1 MTMLLVLG
9 QPYFALISSLSF
21 PRTITRKFS
30 RLRPNDFL
38 SHRTVNKHK
47 KNGLAS
53 SISNLE
59 GIEADD
65 MGHLRHLMGENSKI
79 DRYWIRQLSMLPH
92 GTARDLIPQLIPDN
106 FIGYE
111 GVTGPAKKGTLTE
124 FYVKQKKEHPDK
136 VILMRVGEFYETFG
150 VDAVMLVAYCGLNTM
165 AGKARA
171 GCPISNVQALLNKLT
186 DQGLTV
192 AVYEEKSNHN
202 IDPVLDLKKGL
213 KSRSLSQIVFPGN
226 RVYAHDL
233 SLRVDNIDFPE
244 NYPVVGILNT
254 LGGYTVCQVYLDEQV
269 IDVSERLTLEA
280 VKTLLAISHYAE
292 PIYIGH
298 NNDRD
303 QSVGKDILGPNA
315 VFKSI
320 SVSSEMNFPDIVVR
334 TIASNIGNQF
344 DQFRTRT
351 KSYNDGPRPVYIS
364 TASQI
369 GEESGYFGPTRF
381 QLI

>member
-1 MTMLLVLG
+1 MMNLFLVLW
-9 QPYFALISSLSF
+9 QPNNLLAHSLSF
-21 PRTITRKFS
+21 SRTITQRFS
-30 RLRPNDFL
+30 RLRPVL
-38 SHRTVNKHK
+38 RHRTVSKPK
-47 KNGLAS
+47 KNGLAA
-53 SISNLE
+53 SNIDIE
-59 GIEADD
+59 CAEADD
-65 MGHLRHLMGENSKI
+65 TLHLRHLMKDDSKI
-79 DRYWIRQLSMLPH
+79 DKYWIKQLSLLPH

-192 AVYEEKSNHN
+192 AVYEEKSYSSL
-202 IDPVLDLKKGL
+202 DPVLDLKKGL
-213 KSRSLSQIVFPGN
+213 KSRYLSQIVFPGN

-244 NYPVVGILNT
+244 NYPVVGILKT
-254 LGGYTVCQVYLDEQV
+254 LSGYTVCQVYLDEQV
-269 IDVSERLTLEA
+269 IDISERLTLEA
-280 VKTLLAISHYAE
+280 VKTLIAVSHYAE
-292 PIYIGH
+292 PIYLGQSR
-298 NNDRD
+298 NLD
-303 QSVGKDILGPNA
+303 QSVDKDILGSR
-315 VFKSI
+315 VVYKSI
-320 SVSSEMNFPDIVVR
+320 SVSSEMNFPDVVMR
-334 TIASNIGNQF
+334 TIASNIGDQV

-351 KSYNDGPRPVYIS
+351 KSYSNGPRPVYIS

-369 GEESGYFGPTRF
+369 GERLSSSK
-381 QLI
+381 LL